1 MRTIPLLLLVALT
14 ALAESH
20 RGEHIGRGK
29 REVLVRSKRRWVLST
44 IEIDEGDSGPFPKEL
59 SKMYNDKTHASGEK
73 YKISGIGVDQEPLGV
88 FSIDEN
94 TGVVYAERSVDREE
108 LEHYHIR
115 FDILSKETGE
125 RIDNELSFNVEVN
138 DRNDNAPMFQPNLQ
152 ADVEEN
158 VVEGSALVPLHVI
171 DRDKK
176 NTPNSTFTISMV
188 SQNPQEPKIELVVV
202 SPSMAH
208 LSFKGCFNYDKV
220 KKYEVIV
227 QARDHGTPPL
237 SSTATVTLN
246 IVDTNTHLPT
256 FKKQEYEGEVK
267 EGITK
272 DDVVRIA
279 VDDKDTPK
287 TPGWR
292 AKYFF
297 VKGNEGENYKLE
309 TDPIT
314 NEGILSVIK
323 GKDFEKT
330 THTDLVVRVE
340 NEEALFV
347 CGTATPP
354 TPNTVKIKMKVIDIN
369 DPPHYENNL
378 YKVYKVEEE
387 EPGKVLLT
395 PKVTDADSDVTRIR
409 HVLLNDPAGWVKIDE
424 KTGKVTT
431 IKKMDRESPFVDG
444 DSAYKILIGAIDD
457 GEPAET
463 GTSTVMVYL
472 RDINDNKPGLVNEG
486 AILCGNRGNKIM
498 VPATDADVDPFS
510 GPFTFSLVGD
520 DKDVTERWKLDPTFG
535 EEAGLI
541 SLGTLPFDNY
551 SVPLVIKD
559 QQSLIGLHTVEV
571 MVCDCGDGDV
581 CLSKK
586 PPSSSLGPAGIGLL
600 LLGLLL
606 LLLLLLAFKCQC
618 GGKDFKKIATV
629 QDEGNQTLI
638 KYNQEGGG
646 SASMSEPV
654 LLRTPTN
661 DLAVTDGIK
670 MGTMQE
676 IKMVPVMT
684 QDMYS
689 YNSPA
694 LGMMNSNMNSQ
705 GTQHQRDTVRSHG
718 GQSTYATWSTNKMN
732 THQGGSSRYNR
743 SVSMRSSQH
752 ISDHIG
758 KRMQQI
764 DGNHVGRP
772 EDQPYEYAYEGQG
785 SKCQSLDELSLSNL
799 GDDLMFLNDL
809 GPKFKTLGGVCHRTI
824 QKNNIQL

>member
-20 RGEHIGRGK
+20 RGQHIGRAK
-29 REVLVRSKRRWVLST
+29 RELLVRSKRRWVLST
-44 IEIDEGDSGPFPKEL
+44 IEIDEEDSGPFPKEL
-59 SKMYNDKTHASGEK
+59 SKMYNDQTHFSGEK
-73 YKISGIGVDQEPLGV
+73 YKISGMGVDKEPFGV
-88 FSIDEN
+88 FSINED
-94 TGVVYAERSVDREE
+94 TGVVYAHKSVDREE
-108 LEHYHIR
+108 HEIYHIR
-115 FDILSKETGE
+115 FDILSKQKGE
-125 RIDNELSFNVEVN
+125 IIDKELSFNVEVN
-138 DRNDNAPMFQPNLQ
+138 DINDNAPMFEPNLQ

-158 VVEGSALVPLHVI
+158 IAEGSPLLPLNVT

-176 NTPNSTFTISMV
+176 KTPNSAFTISMV
-188 SQNPQEPKIELVVV
+188 SQNPQEPKIELVEL
-202 SPSMAH
+202 SPSIAQ

-246 IVDTNTHLPT
+246 IIDRNTHLPT
-256 FKKQEYEGEVK
+256 FKKEEYKGEVK

-272 DDVVRIA
+272 DNVLRIA

-297 VKGNEGENYKLE
+297 VKGNEGGNYKLE

-323 GKDFEKT
+323 DKDFEKIT
-330 THTDLVVRVE
+330 YTDLVVRVE

-347 CGTATPP
+347 CGTDTPP

-369 DPPHYENNL
+369 DPPHYEKN
-378 YKVYKVEEE
+378 VYKLYRIEEE

-395 PKVTDADSDVTRIR
+395 PKVYDADSNVTLIR
-409 HVLLNDPAGWVKIDE
+409 HVLLEESAGWVKIDE
-424 KTGKVTT
+424 KTGKLTT
-431 IKKMDRESPFVDG
+431 IKKMDRESPFVND
-444 DSAYKILIGAIDD
+444 DSAYKIVIGAIDD
-457 GEPAET
+457 GDPSET
-463 GTSTVMVYL
+463 GTSTVLVYL
-472 RDINDNKPGLVNEG
+472 RDINDNKPRLLNKDM
-486 AILCGNRGNKIM
+486 ILCGNKDNKVM
-498 VPATDADVDPFS
+498 VPATDADINPFS
-510 GPFTFSLVGD
+510 GPFTFSLGGD
-520 DKDVTERWKLDPTFG
+520 DKAVTERWKLDPTFG
-535 EEAGLI
+535 QEAGLV
-541 SLGTLPFDNY
+541 SLGTLPFDKY
-551 SVPLVIKD
+551 SVPLIIKD
-559 QQSLIGLHTVEV
+559 QQSSIGLHTVEV
-571 MVCDCGDGDV
+571 MVCECGEGDV
-581 CLSKK
+581 CLGKK

-600 LLGLLL
+600 FLGLLL
-606 LLLLLLAFKCQC
+606 LLLLLLIFKCQC
-618 GGKDFKKIATV
+618 GGKDFQKIATV

-654 LLRTPTN
+654 LLLTPTN
-661 DLAVTDGIK
+661 RPSVTDGLK

-676 IKMVPVMT
+676 TKMAPVMT
-684 QDMYS
+684 QDRYT

-705 GTQHQRDTVRSHG
+705 GMQHQRDTVRSHS
-718 GQSTYATWSTNKMN
+718 QKQDIYATWASNKMN
-732 THQGGSSRYNR
+732 THQGGSSRCNH
-743 SVSMRSSQH
+743 SVSLRSTQH
-752 ISDHIG
+752 ISDHIE

-764 DGNHVGRP
+764 DGTDVGRP
-772 EDQPYEYAYEGQG
+772 EYQPYAYAYEGQG
-785 SKCQSLDELSLSNL
+785 SRCESLDKLSLSNL

-809 GPKFKTLGGVCHRTI
+809 GPKFKTLGGICHRTV
-824 QKNNIQL
+824 QKK